1 MKPILY
7 DYTEKK
13 FTTNGIG
20 TLADAISCTVIE
32 ERNGS
37 YELEM
42 EYPLGGINYD
52 EIRNNR
58 IILAMPSDGHTTQP
72 FRVFKITRPIG
83 GVVKIYAVHLSYDLS
98 GIPVAPFSANDCPSA
113 LNGLK
118 SNSMIDNPFEVWTD
132 ISGSGKYKQISPA
145 SFRSR
150 LAGTD
155 GSILDSFG
163 KGAELEFDR
172 LTVKVHQN
180 RGSDNG
186 VTIRYGKNLTDLKQQ
201 ESIENVRTGVI
212 AYWYKEENNTQ
223 DVIVGEIQ
231 YLENHTD
238 YPKENIHVLD
248 CSADFEKK
256 PDKQQLN
263 TRANQYIKANN
274 IGVPKVSI
282 DVSFIQLWQTEEYK
296 NIVSL
301 ERVSLCDTVHVVF
314 DKLGVNAVAK
324 VIKTEFDVLNERY
337 IKITLGEARSSFGE
351 AIREATKSTIQPLVK
366 SMVNIAVSNATA
378 NISGFSG
385 YVTKI
390 TDANGNW
397 SELVISDNADYAQ
410 ARNVWRWS
418 QGGLGFSS
426 NGYAGPYTTAITAD
440 GHINGTM
447 ITAGTINANTINIG
461 NKLLTETISDL
472 TEESKGSIKGTKQY
486 YLQRQ
491 AADKPSKT
499 DSGWSTV
506 KPSTIIGQHM
516 WYMLADVANNGA
528 EIKHEPFELTGI
540 KGDTGRGIVGSPTL
554 TYQASNSSTIVPTG
568 EWLNSIPLVNE
579 GYTLWTKA
587 TWKYSDGTSSN
598 VYSPSIAGKTG
609 KGIKSVETEYYLS
622 TSKTEVTGGEWKNTQ
637 PSKTADTWIWTR
649 LKTTFTDDSVGYSEP
664 TKDDVLNGLV
674 DTSISNKSTIEQLNG
689 SITHLVNQ
697 TTENKTSV
705 ETVKTELKSVQEQ
718 TVDGFSRTV
727 QRTEF
732 DKTVSTISEKLDEH
746 GLHIGSDKEDTV
758 TTVDTNGVNVKKSDG
773 TLLAKFDK
781 VDSML
786 AYLRV
791 LEYLSAGA
799 HRVEAKET
807 EAEITQFVNGTI
819 KTAIVKATVINWI
832 GDINNGNAK

>member
-7 DYTEKK
+7 ESSEKQ

-58 IILAMPSDGHTTQP
+58 IILAIPSDGQKAQP
-72 FRVFKITRPIG
+72 FRIFKITRPIG

-118 SNSMIDNPFEVWTD
+118 SNSMIANPFEVWTD
-132 ISGSGKYKQISPA
+132 ISGSGKYKQNSPA

-180 RGSDNG
+180 RGRDNG

-231 YLENHTD
+231 YLENHAD

-263 TRANQYIKANN
+263 TRAKQYIKANN

-385 YVTKI
+385 YVTKV

-397 SELVISDNADYAQ
+397 SELVISDNADYQQ

-440 GHINGTM
+440 GHINGAM
-447 ITAGTINANTINIG
+447 ITAGTINANTVNVG
-461 NKLLTETISDL
+461 NKVLTETL
-472 TEESKGSIKGTKQY
+472 TELADRHT
-486 YLQRQ
+486 
-491 AADKPSKT
+491 AADGRMRELASRIEQNT
-499 DSGWSTV
+499 DNIVLSVTRQEYEGY
-506 KPSTIIGQHM
+506 KAFM
-516 WYMLADVANNGA
+516 RAMLDENGLHVGG
-528 EIKHEPFELTGI
+528 EGEETQTSIN
-540 KGDTGRGIVGSPTL
+540 GRG
-554 TYQASNSSTIVPTG
+554 
-568 EWLNSIPLVNE
+568 
-579 GYTLWTKA
+579 
-587 TWKYSDGTSSN
+587 
-598 VYSPSIAGKTG
+598 
-609 KGIKSVETEYYLS
+609 
-622 TSKTEVTGGEWKNTQ
+622 
-637 PSKTADTWIWTR
+637 
-649 LKTTFTDDSVGYSEP
+649 
-664 TKDDVLNGLV
+664 
-674 DTSISNKSTIEQLNG
+674 
-689 SITHLVNQ
+689 
-697 TTENKTSV
+697 
-705 ETVKTELKSVQEQ
+705 VKV
-718 TVDGFSRTV
+718 
-727 QRTEF
+727 
-732 DKTVSTISEKLDEH
+732 
-746 GLHIGSDKEDTV
+746 
-758 TTVDTNGVNVKKSDG
+758 VDTNGKV
-773 TLLAKFDK
+773 LAQFDK
-781 VDSML
+781 LNNIL
-786 AYLRV
+786 AYLAVR
-791 LEYLSAGA
+791 EFLSVGS
-799 HRVEAKET
+799 HRLEAKLDEI
-807 EAEITQFVNGTI
+807 EITEFANGNI
-819 KTAIVKATVINWI
+819 KTGQVDCTYMYWI
-832 GDINNGNAK
+832 GDVD

>member
-7 DYTEKK
+7 DSTEKK

-20 TLADAISCTVIE
+20 TLADAISCTVLE

-37 YELEM
+37 FELEM
-42 EYPLGGINYD
+42 EYPLGGVHYD

-58 IILAMPSDGHTTQP
+58 IILAMPSDGQKAQP
-72 FRVFKITRPIG
+72 FRIFKITRPIG

-118 SNSMIDNPFEVWTD
+118 SNSMIANPFEVWTD
-132 ISGSGKYKQISPA
+132 ISGSGKYKQNSPA

-180 RGSDNG
+180 RGRDNG

-231 YLENHTD
+231 YLENHAD

-263 TRANQYIKANN
+263 TRAKQYIKANS

-385 YVTKI
+385 YVTKV

-397 SELVISDNADYAQ
+397 SELVISDNADYTQ

-440 GHINGTM
+440 GHINGAM
-447 ITAGTINANTINIG
+447 ITAGTINANTVNVG
-461 NKLLTETISDL
+461 NKVLTETL
-472 TEESKGSIKGTKQY
+472 TE
-486 YLQRQ
+486 
-491 AADKPSKT
+491 
-499 DSGWSTV
+499 
-506 KPSTIIGQHM
+506 
-516 WYMLADVANNGA
+516 LADRHTATDGRMRELASRIEQNTDNIVLSVTRQEYEGYKAFMRAMLDENGLHVGG
-528 EIKHEPFELTGI
+528 EGEETQTSIN
-540 KGDTGRGIVGSPTL
+540 GRG
-554 TYQASNSSTIVPTG
+554 
-568 EWLNSIPLVNE
+568 
-579 GYTLWTKA
+579 
-587 TWKYSDGTSSN
+587 
-598 VYSPSIAGKTG
+598 
-609 KGIKSVETEYYLS
+609 
-622 TSKTEVTGGEWKNTQ
+622 
-637 PSKTADTWIWTR
+637 
-649 LKTTFTDDSVGYSEP
+649 
-664 TKDDVLNGLV
+664 
-674 DTSISNKSTIEQLNG
+674 
-689 SITHLVNQ
+689 
-697 TTENKTSV
+697 
-705 ETVKTELKSVQEQ
+705 VKV
-718 TVDGFSRTV
+718 
-727 QRTEF
+727 
-732 DKTVSTISEKLDEH
+732 
-746 GLHIGSDKEDTV
+746 
-758 TTVDTNGVNVKKSDG
+758 VDTNGKV
-773 TLLAKFDK
+773 LAQFDK
-781 VDSML
+781 LNNIL
-786 AYLRV
+786 AYLAVR
-791 LEYLSAGA
+791 EFLSVGS
-799 HRVEAKET
+799 HRLEAKLDEI
-807 EAEITQFVNGTI
+807 EITEFANGNI
-819 KTAIVKATVINWI
+819 KTGQVDSTYMYWI
-832 GDINNGNAK
+832 GDVD

>member
-7 DYTEKK
+7 DSTEKQ

-37 YELEM
+37 FELEM
-42 EYPLGGINYD
+42 EYPLGGVYYD

-58 IILAMPSDGHTTQP
+58 IILAMPSDGQKSQP
-72 FRVFKITRPIG
+72 FRIFKITRPIG

-118 SNSMIDNPFEVWTD
+118 SNSMIANPFEVWTD
-132 ISGSGKYKQISPA
+132 ISGSGKYKQNSPA

-180 RGSDNG
+180 RGRDNG

-231 YLENHTD
+231 YLENHAD

-263 TRANQYIKANN
+263 TRAKQYIKANN

-337 IKITLGEARSSFGE
+337 IKISLGEARSSFGE

-397 SELVISDNADYAQ
+397 SELVISDNADYTQ

-440 GHINGTM
+440 GHINGAM
-447 ITAGTINANTINIG
+447 ITAGTINANTVNVG
-461 NKLLTETISDL
+461 NKVLTETL
-472 TEESKGSIKGTKQY
+472 TELADRHT
-486 YLQRQ
+486 
-491 AADKPSKT
+491 AADGRMRELASRIEQNT
-499 DSGWSTV
+499 DN
-506 KPSTIIGQHM
+506 IILSVTRQEYEGYKAFMRAMLDENGLHVGGQGEETQTSI
-516 WYMLADVANNGA
+516 N
-528 EIKHEPFELTGI
+528 
-540 KGDTGRGIVGSPTL
+540 GRG
-554 TYQASNSSTIVPTG
+554 
-568 EWLNSIPLVNE
+568 
-579 GYTLWTKA
+579 
-587 TWKYSDGTSSN
+587 
-598 VYSPSIAGKTG
+598 
-609 KGIKSVETEYYLS
+609 
-622 TSKTEVTGGEWKNTQ
+622 
-637 PSKTADTWIWTR
+637 
-649 LKTTFTDDSVGYSEP
+649 
-664 TKDDVLNGLV
+664 
-674 DTSISNKSTIEQLNG
+674 
-689 SITHLVNQ
+689 
-697 TTENKTSV
+697 
-705 ETVKTELKSVQEQ
+705 VKV
-718 TVDGFSRTV
+718 
-727 QRTEF
+727 
-732 DKTVSTISEKLDEH
+732 
-746 GLHIGSDKEDTV
+746 
-758 TTVDTNGVNVKKSDG
+758 VDTNGKV
-773 TLLAKFDK
+773 LAQFDK
-781 VDSML
+781 LNNIL
-786 AYLRV
+786 AYLAVR
-791 LEYLSAGA
+791 EFLSVGS
-799 HRVEAKET
+799 HRLEAKLDEI
-807 EAEITQFVNGTI
+807 EITEFANGNI
-819 KTAIVKATVINWI
+819 KTGQVDCTYMYWI
-832 GDINNGNAK
+832 GDVD

>member
-7 DYTEKK
+7 DSIEKQ

-52 EIRNNR
+52 EIRSNR
-58 IILAMPSDGHTTQP
+58 IILAMPSDGQKAQP

-118 SNSMIDNPFEVWTD
+118 SNSMIANPFEVWTD
-132 ISGSGKYKQISPA
+132 ISGSGKYKQNSPA

-180 RGSDNG
+180 RGRDNG

-231 YLENHTD
+231 YLENHAD

-263 TRANQYIKANN
+263 TRAKQYIKANN

-301 ERVSLCDTVHVVF
+301 ERVSLCDAVHVVF

-385 YVTKI
+385 YVTKV

-397 SELVISDNADYAQ
+397 SELVISDNADYQQ

-440 GHINGTM
+440 GHINGAM
-447 ITAGTINANTINIG
+447 ITAGTINANTVNVG
-461 NKLLTETISDL
+461 NKVLTETL
-472 TEESKGSIKGTKQY
+472 TELADRHT
-486 YLQRQ
+486 
-491 AADKPSKT
+491 AADGRMRELASRIEQNT
-499 DSGWSTV
+499 DN
-506 KPSTIIGQHM
+506 IILSVTRQEYEGYKAFMRAMLDENGLHVGGQGEETQTSI
-516 WYMLADVANNGA
+516 N
-528 EIKHEPFELTGI
+528 
-540 KGDTGRGIVGSPTL
+540 GRG
-554 TYQASNSSTIVPTG
+554 
-568 EWLNSIPLVNE
+568 
-579 GYTLWTKA
+579 
-587 TWKYSDGTSSN
+587 
-598 VYSPSIAGKTG
+598 
-609 KGIKSVETEYYLS
+609 
-622 TSKTEVTGGEWKNTQ
+622 
-637 PSKTADTWIWTR
+637 
-649 LKTTFTDDSVGYSEP
+649 
-664 TKDDVLNGLV
+664 
-674 DTSISNKSTIEQLNG
+674 
-689 SITHLVNQ
+689 
-697 TTENKTSV
+697 
-705 ETVKTELKSVQEQ
+705 VKV
-718 TVDGFSRTV
+718 
-727 QRTEF
+727 
-732 DKTVSTISEKLDEH
+732 
-746 GLHIGSDKEDTV
+746 
-758 TTVDTNGVNVKKSDG
+758 VDTNGKV
-773 TLLAKFDK
+773 LAQFDK
-781 VDSML
+781 LNNIL
-786 AYLRV
+786 AYLAVR
-791 LEYLSAGA
+791 EFLSVGS
-799 HRVEAKET
+799 HRLEAKLDEI
-807 EAEITQFVNGTI
+807 EITEFVNGNI
-819 KTAIVKATVINWI
+819 KTGQVDSTYMYWI
-832 GDINNGNAK
+832 GDVD

>member
-7 DYTEKK
+7 DSTEKQ

-58 IILAMPSDGHTTQP
+58 IILAMPSDGQKAQP

-118 SNSMIDNPFEVWTD
+118 SNSMIANPFEVWTD

-180 RGSDNG
+180 RGRDNG

-223 DVIVGEIQ
+223 DVLVGEIQ
-231 YLENHTD
+231 YLENHAD

-263 TRANQYIKANN
+263 TRAKQYIKANN

-301 ERVSLCDTVHVVF
+301 ERVSLCDMVHVVF

-397 SELVISDNADYAQ
+397 SELVISDQADYQQ

-440 GHINGTM
+440 GHINGAM
-447 ITAGTINANTINIG
+447 ITAGTINANTVNVG
-461 NKLLTETISDL
+461 NKVLTETL
-472 TEESKGSIKGTKQY
+472 TELADRHT
-486 YLQRQ
+486 
-491 AADKPSKT
+491 AADGRMRELASRIEQNT
-499 DSGWSTV
+499 DNIVLSVTRQEYEGY
-506 KPSTIIGQHM
+506 KAFM
-516 WYMLADVANNGA
+516 RAMLDENGLHVGG
-528 EIKHEPFELTGI
+528 EGEETQTSIN
-540 KGDTGRGIVGSPTL
+540 GRG
-554 TYQASNSSTIVPTG
+554 
-568 EWLNSIPLVNE
+568 
-579 GYTLWTKA
+579 
-587 TWKYSDGTSSN
+587 
-598 VYSPSIAGKTG
+598 
-609 KGIKSVETEYYLS
+609 
-622 TSKTEVTGGEWKNTQ
+622 
-637 PSKTADTWIWTR
+637 
-649 LKTTFTDDSVGYSEP
+649 
-664 TKDDVLNGLV
+664 
-674 DTSISNKSTIEQLNG
+674 
-689 SITHLVNQ
+689 
-697 TTENKTSV
+697 
-705 ETVKTELKSVQEQ
+705 VKV
-718 TVDGFSRTV
+718 
-727 QRTEF
+727 
-732 DKTVSTISEKLDEH
+732 
-746 GLHIGSDKEDTV
+746 
-758 TTVDTNGVNVKKSDG
+758 VDTNGKV
-773 TLLAKFDK
+773 LAQFDK
-781 VDSML
+781 LNNIL
-786 AYLRV
+786 AYLAVR
-791 LEYLSAGA
+791 EFLSVGS
-799 HRVEAKET
+799 HRLEAKLDEI
-807 EAEITQFVNGTI
+807 EITEFANGNIMTGQVDC
-819 KTAIVKATVINWI
+819 TYMYWI
-832 GDINNGNAK
+832 GDVD

>member
-7 DYTEKK
+7 DSTEKQ

-58 IILAMPSDGHTTQP
+58 IILAMPSDGQKAQP

-98 GIPVAPFSANDCPSA
+98 GIPVAPFTANDCSSA

-118 SNSMIDNPFEVWTD
+118 SNSMIANPFEVWTD
-132 ISGSGKYKQISPA
+132 ISGSGKYKQNSPA

-180 RGSDNG
+180 RGRDNG

-263 TRANQYIKANN
+263 TRAKQYIKANN
-274 IGVPKVSI
+274 IGVPKVTI

-314 DKLGVNAVAK
+314 EKLGVNAVAK

-351 AIREATKSTIQPLVK
+351 AIREATKLTIQPLVK

-397 SELVISDNADYAQ
+397 SELVISDNADYTQ

-440 GHINGTM
+440 GHINGAM
-447 ITAGTINANTINIG
+447 ITAGTINANTVNVG
-461 NKLLTETISDL
+461 NKVLTETL
-472 TEESKGSIKGTKQY
+472 TELADRHT
-486 YLQRQ
+486 
-491 AADKPSKT
+491 AADGRMRELASRIEQNT
-499 DSGWSTV
+499 DNIVLSVTRQEYEGY
-506 KPSTIIGQHM
+506 KAFM
-516 WYMLADVANNGA
+516 RAMLDENGLHVGG
-528 EIKHEPFELTGI
+528 EGEETQTSIN
-540 KGDTGRGIVGSPTL
+540 GRG
-554 TYQASNSSTIVPTG
+554 
-568 EWLNSIPLVNE
+568 
-579 GYTLWTKA
+579 
-587 TWKYSDGTSSN
+587 
-598 VYSPSIAGKTG
+598 
-609 KGIKSVETEYYLS
+609 
-622 TSKTEVTGGEWKNTQ
+622 
-637 PSKTADTWIWTR
+637 
-649 LKTTFTDDSVGYSEP
+649 
-664 TKDDVLNGLV
+664 
-674 DTSISNKSTIEQLNG
+674 
-689 SITHLVNQ
+689 
-697 TTENKTSV
+697 
-705 ETVKTELKSVQEQ
+705 VKV
-718 TVDGFSRTV
+718 
-727 QRTEF
+727 
-732 DKTVSTISEKLDEH
+732 
-746 GLHIGSDKEDTV
+746 
-758 TTVDTNGVNVKKSDG
+758 VDTNGKV
-773 TLLAKFDK
+773 LAQFDK
-781 VDSML
+781 LNNIL
-786 AYLRV
+786 AYLAVR
-791 LEYLSAGA
+791 EFLSVGS
-799 HRVEAKET
+799 HRLEAKLDEI
-807 EAEITQFVNGTI
+807 EITEFANGNI
-819 KTAIVKATVINWI
+819 KTGQVDCTYMYWI
-832 GDINNGNAK
+832 GDVD

>member
-7 DYTEKK
+7 ESSEKQ

-42 EYPLGGINYD
+42 EYPLGGIHYD

-58 IILAMPSDGHTTQP
+58 IILAMPSDGQKAQP

-118 SNSMIDNPFEVWTD
+118 SNSMIANPFEVWTD

-180 RGSDNG
+180 RGRDNG

-231 YLENHTD
+231 YLENHAD

-263 TRANQYIKANN
+263 TRAKQYIKANN
-274 IGVPKVSI
+274 IGVPKISI

-385 YVTKI
+385 YVTKV

-397 SELVISDNADYAQ
+397 SELVISDQADYQQ

-440 GHINGTM
+440 GHINGAM
-447 ITAGTINANTINIG
+447 ITAGTINANTVNVG
-461 NKLLTETISDL
+461 NKVLTETL
-472 TEESKGSIKGTKQY
+472 TELADRYT
-486 YLQRQ
+486 
-491 AADKPSKT
+491 AADGRMRELASRIEQNT
-499 DSGWSTV
+499 DNIVLSVTRQEYEGY
-506 KPSTIIGQHM
+506 KAFM
-516 WYMLADVANNGA
+516 RAMLDENGLHVGG
-528 EIKHEPFELTGI
+528 EGEETQTSIN
-540 KGDTGRGIVGSPTL
+540 GRG
-554 TYQASNSSTIVPTG
+554 
-568 EWLNSIPLVNE
+568 
-579 GYTLWTKA
+579 
-587 TWKYSDGTSSN
+587 
-598 VYSPSIAGKTG
+598 
-609 KGIKSVETEYYLS
+609 
-622 TSKTEVTGGEWKNTQ
+622 
-637 PSKTADTWIWTR
+637 
-649 LKTTFTDDSVGYSEP
+649 
-664 TKDDVLNGLV
+664 
-674 DTSISNKSTIEQLNG
+674 
-689 SITHLVNQ
+689 
-697 TTENKTSV
+697 
-705 ETVKTELKSVQEQ
+705 VKV
-718 TVDGFSRTV
+718 
-727 QRTEF
+727 
-732 DKTVSTISEKLDEH
+732 
-746 GLHIGSDKEDTV
+746 
-758 TTVDTNGVNVKKSDG
+758 VDTNGKV
-773 TLLAKFDK
+773 LAQFDK
-781 VDSML
+781 LNNIL
-786 AYLRV
+786 AYLAVR
-791 LEYLSAGA
+791 EFLSVGS
-799 HRVEAKET
+799 HRLEAKLDEI
-807 EAEITQFVNGTI
+807 EITEFANGNI
-819 KTAIVKATVINWI
+819 KTGQVDCTYMYWI
-832 GDINNGNAK
+832 GDVD

>member
-7 DYTEKK
+7 ESSEKQ

-58 IILAMPSDGHTTQP
+58 IILSMPSDGQKAQP
-72 FRVFKITRPIG
+72 FRIFKITRPIG

-132 ISGSGKYKQISPA
+132 ISGSGKYKQNSPA

-180 RGSDNG
+180 RGRDNG

-231 YLENHTD
+231 YLENHAD

-248 CSADFEKK
+248 CSADFDKK

-263 TRANQYIKANN
+263 MRAKQYVKSNN
-274 IGVPKVSI
+274 IGIPKVSI

-296 NIVSL
+296 DVVSL

-385 YVTKI
+385 YVTKV

-397 SELVISDNADYAQ
+397 SELVISDNADYTQ

-440 GHINGTM
+440 GHINGAM
-447 ITAGTINANTINIG
+447 ITAGTINANTVNVG
-461 NKLLTETISDL
+461 NKVLTETL
-472 TEESKGSIKGTKQY
+472 TELADRHT
-486 YLQRQ
+486 
-491 AADKPSKT
+491 AADGRMRELASRIEQNT
-499 DSGWSTV
+499 DNIVLSVTRQEYEGY
-506 KPSTIIGQHM
+506 KAFM
-516 WYMLADVANNGA
+516 RAMLDENGLHVGG
-528 EIKHEPFELTGI
+528 EGEETQTSIN
-540 KGDTGRGIVGSPTL
+540 GRG
-554 TYQASNSSTIVPTG
+554 
-568 EWLNSIPLVNE
+568 
-579 GYTLWTKA
+579 
-587 TWKYSDGTSSN
+587 
-598 VYSPSIAGKTG
+598 
-609 KGIKSVETEYYLS
+609 
-622 TSKTEVTGGEWKNTQ
+622 
-637 PSKTADTWIWTR
+637 
-649 LKTTFTDDSVGYSEP
+649 
-664 TKDDVLNGLV
+664 
-674 DTSISNKSTIEQLNG
+674 
-689 SITHLVNQ
+689 
-697 TTENKTSV
+697 
-705 ETVKTELKSVQEQ
+705 VKV
-718 TVDGFSRTV
+718 
-727 QRTEF
+727 
-732 DKTVSTISEKLDEH
+732 
-746 GLHIGSDKEDTV
+746 
-758 TTVDTNGVNVKKSDG
+758 VDTNGKV
-773 TLLAKFDK
+773 LAQFDK
-781 VDSML
+781 LNNIL
-786 AYLRV
+786 AYLAVREFLSV
-791 LEYLSAGA
+791 GSHRLEVKLD
-799 HRVEAKET
+799 EI
-807 EAEITQFVNGTI
+807 EITEFANGNI
-819 KTAIVKATVINWI
+819 KTGQVDCTYMYWI
-832 GDINNGNAK
+832 GDVD

>member
-7 DYTEKK
+7 DSTEKQ

-58 IILAMPSDGHTTQP
+58 IILAMPSDGQKAQP
-72 FRVFKITRPIG
+72 FRIFKITRPIG

-98 GIPVAPFSANDCPSA
+98 GIPVAPFTANDCSSA

-118 SNSMIDNPFEVWTD
+118 SNSMIANPFEVWTD
-132 ISGSGKYKQISPA
+132 ISGSGKYKQNSPA

-180 RGSDNG
+180 RGRDNG

-231 YLENHTD
+231 YLENHVD

-263 TRANQYIKANN
+263 TRAKQYIKANN

-301 ERVSLCDTVHVVF
+301 ERVSLCDTVHVAF
-314 DKLGVNAVAK
+314 EKLGVNAVAK

-337 IKITLGEARSSFGE
+337 IKITLAEARSSFGE
-351 AIREATKSTIQPLVK
+351 AIREATKSAIQPLVK

-397 SELVISDNADYAQ
+397 SELVISDQADYQQ

-440 GHINGTM
+440 GHINGAM
-447 ITAGTINANTINIG
+447 ITAGTINANTVNVG
-461 NKLLTETISDL
+461 NKVLTETL
-472 TEESKGSIKGTKQY
+472 TELADRHT
-486 YLQRQ
+486 
-491 AADKPSKT
+491 AADGRMRELASRIEQNT
-499 DSGWSTV
+499 DNIVLSVTRQEYEGY
-506 KPSTIIGQHM
+506 KAFM
-516 WYMLADVANNGA
+516 RAMLDENGLHVGG
-528 EIKHEPFELTGI
+528 EGEETQTSIN
-540 KGDTGRGIVGSPTL
+540 GRG
-554 TYQASNSSTIVPTG
+554 
-568 EWLNSIPLVNE
+568 
-579 GYTLWTKA
+579 
-587 TWKYSDGTSSN
+587 
-598 VYSPSIAGKTG
+598 
-609 KGIKSVETEYYLS
+609 
-622 TSKTEVTGGEWKNTQ
+622 
-637 PSKTADTWIWTR
+637 
-649 LKTTFTDDSVGYSEP
+649 
-664 TKDDVLNGLV
+664 
-674 DTSISNKSTIEQLNG
+674 
-689 SITHLVNQ
+689 
-697 TTENKTSV
+697 
-705 ETVKTELKSVQEQ
+705 VKV
-718 TVDGFSRTV
+718 
-727 QRTEF
+727 
-732 DKTVSTISEKLDEH
+732 
-746 GLHIGSDKEDTV
+746 
-758 TTVDTNGVNVKKSDG
+758 VDTNGKV
-773 TLLAKFDK
+773 LAQFDK
-781 VDSML
+781 LNNIL
-786 AYLRV
+786 AYLAVR
-791 LEYLSAGA
+791 EFLSVGS
-799 HRVEAKET
+799 HRLEAKLDEI
-807 EAEITQFVNGTI
+807 EITEFANGNI
-819 KTAIVKATVINWI
+819 KTGQVDCTYMYWI
-832 GDINNGNAK
+832 GDVD

>member
-7 DYTEKK
+7 ESSEKQ

-58 IILAMPSDGHTTQP
+58 IILAMPSDGQKAQP

-98 GIPVAPFSANDCPSA
+98 GIPVAPFTANDCSSA

-118 SNSMIDNPFEVWTD
+118 SNSMIANPFEVWTD
-132 ISGSGKYKQISPA
+132 ISGSGKYKQNSPA

-180 RGSDNG
+180 RGRDNG

-231 YLENHTD
+231 YLENHAD
-238 YPKENIHVLD
+238 YPRENIHVLD

-263 TRANQYIKANN
+263 TRAKQYIKVNN

-385 YVTKI
+385 YVTKV

-397 SELVISDNADYAQ
+397 SELVISDNADYQQ

-440 GHINGTM
+440 GHINGEM
-447 ITAGTINANTINIG
+447 ITAGTINANTVNVG
-461 NKLLTETISDL
+461 NKVLTETL
-472 TEESKGSIKGTKQY
+472 TELADRHT
-486 YLQRQ
+486 
-491 AADKPSKT
+491 AADGRMRELASRIEQNT
-499 DSGWSTV
+499 DNIVLSVTRQEYEGY
-506 KPSTIIGQHM
+506 KAFM
-516 WYMLADVANNGA
+516 RAMLDENGLHVGG
-528 EIKHEPFELTGI
+528 EGEETQTSIN
-540 KGDTGRGIVGSPTL
+540 GRG
-554 TYQASNSSTIVPTG
+554 
-568 EWLNSIPLVNE
+568 
-579 GYTLWTKA
+579 
-587 TWKYSDGTSSN
+587 
-598 VYSPSIAGKTG
+598 
-609 KGIKSVETEYYLS
+609 
-622 TSKTEVTGGEWKNTQ
+622 
-637 PSKTADTWIWTR
+637 
-649 LKTTFTDDSVGYSEP
+649 
-664 TKDDVLNGLV
+664 
-674 DTSISNKSTIEQLNG
+674 
-689 SITHLVNQ
+689 
-697 TTENKTSV
+697 
-705 ETVKTELKSVQEQ
+705 VKV
-718 TVDGFSRTV
+718 
-727 QRTEF
+727 
-732 DKTVSTISEKLDEH
+732 
-746 GLHIGSDKEDTV
+746 
-758 TTVDTNGVNVKKSDG
+758 VDTNGKV
-773 TLLAKFDK
+773 LAQFDK
-781 VDSML
+781 LNNIL
-786 AYLRV
+786 AYLAVR
-791 LEYLSAGA
+791 EFLSVGS
-799 HRVEAKET
+799 HRLEAKLDEI
-807 EAEITQFVNGTI
+807 EITEFANGNI
-819 KTAIVKATVINWI
+819 KTGQVDCTYMYWI
-832 GDINNGNAK
+832 GDVD

>member
-7 DYTEKK
+7 ESSEKQ

-20 TLADAISCTVIE
+20 TLADAISCTVVE

-42 EYPLGGINYD
+42 EYPLGGVHYD

-58 IILAMPSDGHTTQP
+58 IILAMPSDGQKTQP
-72 FRVFKITRPIG
+72 FRIFKITRPIG

-98 GIPVAPFSANDCPSA
+98 GIPVAPFTANDCPSA

-118 SNSMIDNPFEVWTD
+118 SNSMIANPFEVWTD
-132 ISGSGKYKQISPA
+132 ISGSGKYKQNSPA

-180 RGSDNG
+180 RGRDNG

-231 YLENHTD
+231 YLENHAD

-248 CSADFEKK
+248 CSADFDKK

-263 TRANQYIKANN
+263 MRAKQYVKSNN
-274 IGVPKVSI
+274 IGIPKVSI

-296 NIVSL
+296 DVVSL

-385 YVTKI
+385 YVTKV

-397 SELVISDNADYAQ
+397 SELVISDNADYTQ

-440 GHINGTM
+440 GHINGAM
-447 ITAGTINANTINIG
+447 ITAGTINANTVNVG
-461 NKLLTETISDL
+461 NKVLTETL
-472 TEESKGSIKGTKQY
+472 TELADRHT
-486 YLQRQ
+486 
-491 AADKPSKT
+491 AADGRMRELASRIEQNT
-499 DSGWSTV
+499 DNIVLSVTRQEYEGY
-506 KPSTIIGQHM
+506 KAFM
-516 WYMLADVANNGA
+516 RAMLDENGLHVGG
-528 EIKHEPFELTGI
+528 EGEETQTSIN
-540 KGDTGRGIVGSPTL
+540 GRG
-554 TYQASNSSTIVPTG
+554 
-568 EWLNSIPLVNE
+568 
-579 GYTLWTKA
+579 
-587 TWKYSDGTSSN
+587 
-598 VYSPSIAGKTG
+598 
-609 KGIKSVETEYYLS
+609 
-622 TSKTEVTGGEWKNTQ
+622 
-637 PSKTADTWIWTR
+637 
-649 LKTTFTDDSVGYSEP
+649 
-664 TKDDVLNGLV
+664 
-674 DTSISNKSTIEQLNG
+674 
-689 SITHLVNQ
+689 
-697 TTENKTSV
+697 
-705 ETVKTELKSVQEQ
+705 VKV
-718 TVDGFSRTV
+718 
-727 QRTEF
+727 
-732 DKTVSTISEKLDEH
+732 
-746 GLHIGSDKEDTV
+746 
-758 TTVDTNGVNVKKSDG
+758 VDTNGKV
-773 TLLAKFDK
+773 LAQFDK
-781 VDSML
+781 LNNIL
-786 AYLRV
+786 AYLAVR
-791 LEYLSAGA
+791 EFLSVGS
-799 HRVEAKET
+799 HRLEAKQDEI
-807 EAEITQFVNGTI
+807 EITEFANGNI
-819 KTAIVKATVINWI
+819 KTGQVDCTYMYWI
-832 GDINNGNAK
+832 GDVD

>member
-7 DYTEKK
+7 DSTEKQ

-20 TLADAISCTVIE
+20 TLADAISCTVVE

-37 YELEM
+37 FELEM
-42 EYPLGGINYD
+42 EHPLGGVHYD

-58 IILAMPSDGHTTQP
+58 IILAMPSDGQKAQP
-72 FRVFKITRPIG
+72 FRIFKITRPIG

-118 SNSMIDNPFEVWTD
+118 SNSMIANPFEVWTD
-132 ISGSGKYKQISPA
+132 ISGSGKYKQNSPA

-180 RGSDNG
+180 RGRDNG

-231 YLENHTD
+231 YLENHAD

-263 TRANQYIKANN
+263 TCAKQYIKANN

-301 ERVSLCDTVHVVF
+301 ERVSLCDTVHVAF
-314 DKLGVNAVAK
+314 EKLGVNAVAK

-378 NISGFSG
+378 NINGFSG

-440 GHINGTM
+440 GHINGAM

-461 NKLLTETISDL
+461 NKLLTETLMDL
-472 TEESKGSIKGTKQY
+472 TNSTKVSIKGTKQY
-486 YLQRQ
+486 YLQTTSE
-491 AADKPSKT
+491 DKPSKT
-499 DSGWSTV
+499 DSAWTTT
-506 KPSTIIGQHM
+506 KPPSIAGQHM
-516 WYMLADVANNGA
+516 WYMLADITANDN
-528 EIKHEPFELTGI
+528 EVRHEPLELTGI
-540 KGDTGRGIVGSPTL
+540 KGDAGRGIVGMPEI
-554 TYQASNSSTIVPTG
+554 TYQAGSSATMPPTG
-568 EWLNSIPLVNE
+568 EWLANIPLVNE
-579 GYTLWTKA
+579 GYTLWIRA
-587 TWKYSDGTSSN
+587 VYKYSDETTSE
-598 VYSPSIAGKTG
+598 VFSPSIAGKTG
-609 KGIKSVETEYYLS
+609 RGVKQVTPEYYLS
-622 TSKTEVTGGEWKNTQ
+622 TSKKETTGGSWSATQ
-637 PSKTADTWIWTR
+637 PEKANDTWVWIR
-649 LKTTFTDDSVGYSEP
+649 YKTIFTDDGIGYSDAVR
-664 TKDDVLNGLV
+664 DDTLNGLIDV
-674 DTSISNKSTIEQLNG
+674 TVSNKSAIEQLNN
-689 SITHLVNQ
+689 SINL
-697 TTENKTSV
+697 
-705 ETVKTELKSVQEQ
+705 SVQETTAMKKSLQ
-718 TVDGFSRTV
+718 PTNDLHALET
-727 QRTEF
+727 QAQQYATKAELQLTK
-732 DKTVSTISEKLDEH
+732 DNVSTLISEEIDGKTQILRQFKVQADAVHIQGKEGSTTEMVLDEKSMKLVAN
-746 GLHIGSDKEDTV
+746 GKVMVDVNSTETRVQSLKAEGSFATGAHKF
-758 TTVDTNGVNVKKSDG
+758 KRG
-773 TLLAKFDK
+773 TL
-781 VDSML
+781 
-786 AYLRV
+786 
-791 LEYLSAGA
+791 
-799 HRVEAKET
+799 KEISG
-807 EAEITQFVNGTI
+807 E
-819 KTAIVKATVINWI
+819 TVACTSIYWV
-832 GDINNGNAK
+832 GGE

>member
-7 DYTEKK
+7 ESSEKQ

-58 IILAMPSDGHTTQP
+58 IILAMPSDGQKAQP

-98 GIPVAPFSANDCPSA
+98 GIPVAPFTANDCSSA

-118 SNSMIDNPFEVWTD
+118 SNSMIANSFEVWTD
-132 ISGSGKYKQISPA
+132 ISGSGKYKQNSPA

-180 RGSDNG
+180 RGRDNG

-231 YLENHTD
+231 YLENHAD

-263 TRANQYIKANN
+263 TRAKQYIKANN
-274 IGVPKVSI
+274 IGVPKISI

-314 DKLGVNAVAK
+314 EKLGVNAVAK

-385 YVTKI
+385 YVTKV

-397 SELVISDNADYAQ
+397 SELVISDNADYQQ

-440 GHINGTM
+440 GHINGAM
-447 ITAGTINANTINIG
+447 ITAGTINANTVNVG
-461 NKLLTETISDL
+461 NKVLTETL
-472 TEESKGSIKGTKQY
+472 TELADRHT
-486 YLQRQ
+486 
-491 AADKPSKT
+491 AADGRMRELASRIEQNT
-499 DSGWSTV
+499 DN
-506 KPSTIIGQHM
+506 IILSVTRQEYEGYKAFM
-516 WYMLADVANNGA
+516 RAMLDENGLHVGG
-528 EIKHEPFELTGI
+528 EGEETQTSIN
-540 KGDTGRGIVGSPTL
+540 GRG
-554 TYQASNSSTIVPTG
+554 
-568 EWLNSIPLVNE
+568 
-579 GYTLWTKA
+579 
-587 TWKYSDGTSSN
+587 
-598 VYSPSIAGKTG
+598 
-609 KGIKSVETEYYLS
+609 
-622 TSKTEVTGGEWKNTQ
+622 
-637 PSKTADTWIWTR
+637 
-649 LKTTFTDDSVGYSEP
+649 
-664 TKDDVLNGLV
+664 
-674 DTSISNKSTIEQLNG
+674 
-689 SITHLVNQ
+689 
-697 TTENKTSV
+697 
-705 ETVKTELKSVQEQ
+705 VKV
-718 TVDGFSRTV
+718 
-727 QRTEF
+727 
-732 DKTVSTISEKLDEH
+732 
-746 GLHIGSDKEDTV
+746 
-758 TTVDTNGVNVKKSDG
+758 VDTNGKV
-773 TLLAKFDK
+773 LAQFDK
-781 VDSML
+781 LNNIL
-786 AYLRV
+786 AYLAVR
-791 LEYLSAGA
+791 EFLSVGS
-799 HRVEAKET
+799 HRLEAKLDEI
-807 EAEITQFVNGTI
+807 EITEFANGNI
-819 KTAIVKATVINWI
+819 KTGQVDCTYMYWI
-832 GDINNGNAK
+832 GDVD

>member
-7 DYTEKK
+7 ESSEKQ

-58 IILAMPSDGHTTQP
+58 IILAMPSDGQKAQP

-98 GIPVAPFSANDCPSA
+98 GIPVAPFTANDCSSA

-118 SNSMIDNPFEVWTD
+118 SNSMIANPFEVWTD
-132 ISGSGKYKQISPA
+132 ISGSGKYKQNSPA

-180 RGSDNG
+180 RGRDNG

-223 DVIVGEIQ
+223 DVLVGEIQ
-231 YLENHTD
+231 YLENHAD

-263 TRANQYIKANN
+263 TRAKQYIKANN

-397 SELVISDNADYAQ
+397 SELVISDQADYQQ

-440 GHINGTM
+440 GHINGAM
-447 ITAGTINANTINIG
+447 ITAGTINANTVNVG
-461 NKLLTETISDL
+461 NKVLTETL
-472 TEESKGSIKGTKQY
+472 TELADRHT
-486 YLQRQ
+486 
-491 AADKPSKT
+491 AADGRMRELASRIEQNT
-499 DSGWSTV
+499 DN
-506 KPSTIIGQHM
+506 IILSVTRQEYEGYKAFM
-516 WYMLADVANNGA
+516 RAMLDENGLHVGG
-528 EIKHEPFELTGI
+528 EGEETQTSIN
-540 KGDTGRGIVGSPTL
+540 GRG
-554 TYQASNSSTIVPTG
+554 
-568 EWLNSIPLVNE
+568 
-579 GYTLWTKA
+579 
-587 TWKYSDGTSSN
+587 
-598 VYSPSIAGKTG
+598 
-609 KGIKSVETEYYLS
+609 
-622 TSKTEVTGGEWKNTQ
+622 
-637 PSKTADTWIWTR
+637 
-649 LKTTFTDDSVGYSEP
+649 
-664 TKDDVLNGLV
+664 
-674 DTSISNKSTIEQLNG
+674 
-689 SITHLVNQ
+689 
-697 TTENKTSV
+697 
-705 ETVKTELKSVQEQ
+705 VKV
-718 TVDGFSRTV
+718 
-727 QRTEF
+727 
-732 DKTVSTISEKLDEH
+732 
-746 GLHIGSDKEDTV
+746 
-758 TTVDTNGVNVKKSDG
+758 VDTNGKV
-773 TLLAKFDK
+773 LAQFDK
-781 VDSML
+781 LNNIL
-786 AYLRV
+786 AYLAVR
-791 LEYLSAGA
+791 EFLSVGS
-799 HRVEAKET
+799 HRLEAKLDEI
-807 EAEITQFVNGTI
+807 EITEFANGNI
-819 KTAIVKATVINWI
+819 KTGQVDCTYMYWI
-832 GDINNGNAK
+832 GDVD

>member
-7 DYTEKK
+7 DSTEKQ

-58 IILAMPSDGHTTQP
+58 IILAMPSDGQKAQP
-72 FRVFKITRPIG
+72 FRVFKITSPIS

-98 GIPVAPFSANDCPSA
+98 GIPVAPFTANDCSSA

-118 SNSMIDNPFEVWTD
+118 SNSMIANPFEVWTD
-132 ISGSGKYKQISPA
+132 ISGSGKYKQNSPA

-180 RGSDNG
+180 RGRDNG

-231 YLENHTD
+231 YLENHAD

-263 TRANQYIKANN
+263 TRAKQYIKTNK

-314 DKLGVNAVAK
+314 EKLGVNVVAK

-385 YVTKI
+385 YVTKV

-397 SELVISDNADYAQ
+397 SELVISDNADYTQ

-440 GHINGTM
+440 GHINGAM
-447 ITAGTINANTINIG
+447 ITAGTINANTVNVG
-461 NKLLTETISDL
+461 NKVLTETL
-472 TEESKGSIKGTKQY
+472 TELADRHT
-486 YLQRQ
+486 
-491 AADKPSKT
+491 AADGRMRELASRIEQNT
-499 DSGWSTV
+499 DNIVLSVTRQEYEGY
-506 KPSTIIGQHM
+506 KAFM
-516 WYMLADVANNGA
+516 RAMLDENGLHVGG
-528 EIKHEPFELTGI
+528 EGEETQTSIN
-540 KGDTGRGIVGSPTL
+540 GRG
-554 TYQASNSSTIVPTG
+554 
-568 EWLNSIPLVNE
+568 
-579 GYTLWTKA
+579 
-587 TWKYSDGTSSN
+587 
-598 VYSPSIAGKTG
+598 
-609 KGIKSVETEYYLS
+609 
-622 TSKTEVTGGEWKNTQ
+622 
-637 PSKTADTWIWTR
+637 
-649 LKTTFTDDSVGYSEP
+649 
-664 TKDDVLNGLV
+664 
-674 DTSISNKSTIEQLNG
+674 
-689 SITHLVNQ
+689 
-697 TTENKTSV
+697 
-705 ETVKTELKSVQEQ
+705 VKV
-718 TVDGFSRTV
+718 
-727 QRTEF
+727 
-732 DKTVSTISEKLDEH
+732 
-746 GLHIGSDKEDTV
+746 
-758 TTVDTNGVNVKKSDG
+758 VDTNGKV
-773 TLLAKFDK
+773 LAQFDK
-781 VDSML
+781 LNNIL
-786 AYLRV
+786 AYLAVR
-791 LEYLSAGA
+791 EFLSVGS
-799 HRVEAKET
+799 HRLEAKLDEI
-807 EAEITQFVNGTI
+807 EITEFANGNI
-819 KTAIVKATVINWI
+819 KTGQVDCTYMYWI
-832 GDINNGNAK
+832 GDVD

>member
-58 IILAMPSDGHTTQP
+58 IILAMPSDGQKVQP
-72 FRVFKITRPIG
+72 FRIFKITRPIG

-98 GIPVAPFSANDCPSA
+98 GIPVAPFTANDCSSA

-118 SNSMIDNPFEVWTD
+118 SNSMIANPFEVWTD
-132 ISGSGKYKQISPA
+132 ISGSGKYKQNSPA

-180 RGSDNG
+180 RGRDNG

-231 YLENHTD
+231 YLENHAD

-263 TRANQYIKANN
+263 TCAKQYIKANN

-301 ERVSLCDTVHVVF
+301 ERVSLCDTVHIAF
-314 DKLGVNAVAK
+314 EKLGVNAVAK
-324 VIKTEFDVLNERY
+324 VIKTEFDVLNEHY

-516 WYMLADVANNGA
+516 WYMLADVVNNGT

-540 KGDTGRGIVGSPTL
+540 KGDTGRGIVGSPKL
-554 TYQASNSSTIVPTG
+554 TYQASTSSIVPPTG
-568 EWLNSIPLVNE
+568 QWLENIPLVNE
-579 GYTLWTKA
+579 GYTLWTKI
-587 TWKYSDGTSSN
+587 TYTYSDKTTSD

-609 KGIKSVETEYYLS
+609 RGVKYAEPQYYLS
-622 TSKTEVTGGEWKNTQ
+622 TSKTELVGGEWSNMQ
-637 PSKTADTWIWTR
+637 PEKTKDTWIWTR
-649 LKTTFTDDSVGYSEP
+649 YKTIFTDDGIGYSEAV
-664 TKDDVLNGLV
+664 KADALNGWIDV
-674 DTSISNKSTIEQLNG
+674 SIANKSTIEQLNN
-689 SITHLVNQ
+689 SINL
-697 TTENKTSV
+697 
-705 ETVKTELKSVQEQ
+705 SVQETAAIKKSLQSTNDDLHALEAQ
-718 TVDGFSRTV
+718 TQQYATKAELQLTKDSISQTLTEEIDGKTAVLKQIKLQSDGMHIQGKDGAT
-727 QRTEF
+727 TEQ
-732 DKTVSTISEKLDEH
+732 VLDEKSSKIVVN
-746 GLHIGSDKEDTV
+746 GKV
-758 TTVDTNGVNVKKSDG
+758 MVDVNSTETRVQSLKAEGNFATGAHKFKRG
-773 TLLAKFDK
+773 TL
-781 VDSML
+781 
-786 AYLRV
+786 
-791 LEYLSAGA
+791 
-799 HRVEAKET
+799 KEISG
-807 EAEITQFVNGTI
+807 E
-819 KTAIVKATVINWI
+819 TVACTNIYWI
-832 GDINNGNAK
+832 GGE